1 MGIREGA
8 EAPFL
13 MCLTLSTMY
22 IMLRL
27 METASLFRLFHWP
40 RALQMSTD
48 GTPTSASFEVDYVW
62 RIE

>member
-1 MGIREGA
+1 
-8 EAPFL
+8 
-13 MCLTLSTMY
+13 
-22 IMLRL
+22 

-40 RALQMSTD
+40 LALQMSTD